1 MEYHVGDMEY
11 GYGVS
16 CRGYGVWLWRL
27 EYHVGDMEYG
37 YGVSCRGYGVWLW
50 SIM

>member
-1 MEYHVGDMEY
+1 MVM
-11 GYGVS
+11 
-16 CRGYGVWLWRL
+16 